1 MLRRILAA
9 HSSRLDERVLLELAN
24 VGSADVARFRNRFPI
39 FQLSDDDDHL
49 RTYRDE
55 LRSVWMLPLGYARVL
70 DAWTRRHQV
79 DPNAWSIPLW
89 IAGPDSVEPNPTHL
103 GLLLTMAIRDN
114 VNRLAHCPNLDCP
127 NRFFLKTRKNQKV
140 CDRPAC
146 TKFVQREH
154 KRKWWNNNGPE
165 WRAKNRT
172 KKQARTK
179 KRSRE

>member
-9 HSSRLDERVLLELAN
+9 HSSRLGERVLLELAN